1 MNINFKVG
9 EKAVY
14 PAQGVGE
21 IVSIET
27 REIDGNKETFY
38 VMKILKTESKIIIP
52 IKKAQEEGLRKVISK
67 EKLKDIYTILKSK
80 DISPISKKTWN
91 RRYREYTDKI
101 KTGSVFEVAEVIRD
115 LSRLKS
121 QKDLSFGER
130 KVLDTAKSLLINEL
144 SIVKNTNED
153 SIVQEIKSIFNA

>member
-27 REIDGNKETFY
+27 REINGNKETFY
-38 VMKILKTESKIIIP
+38 VMKILKTESKILIP
-52 IKKAQEEGLRKVISK
+52 TKKAQEEGLRKIISK

-80 DISPISKKTWN
+80 DVSPTSKKTWN
-91 RRYREYTDKI
+91 RRYREYMDKI

-130 KVLDTAKSLLINEL
+130 KMLDTARSLLINEL
-144 SIVKNTNED
+144 SIVKNTNEE

>member
-1 MNINFKVG
+1 MNITFKVG

-21 IVSIET
+21 IISIET
-27 REIDGNKETFY
+27 REINGNKETFY
-38 VMKILKTESKIIIP
+38 VMKILKTESKILIP
-52 IKKAQEEGLRKVISK
+52 TKKAQEEGLRKIISK

-80 DISPISKKTWN
+80 EISPTSKKTWN
-91 RRYREYTDKI
+91 RRYREYMDKI

-130 KVLDTAKSLLINEL
+130 KMLDTAKNLLVNEL
-144 SIVKNTNED
+144 SIVKNTSEE
-153 SIVQEIKSIFNA
+153 IIAQEIKSIFNA

>member
-27 REIDGNKETFY
+27 KEINGNKETFY
-38 VMKILKTESKIIIP
+38 VIKILKTESKILIP
-52 IKKAQEEGLRKVISK
+52 TRKAQEEGLRKIISK
-67 EKLKDIYTILKSK
+67 DKLKDVYSILKSK
-80 DISPISKKTWN
+80 EISPISKKTWN
-91 RRYREYTDKI
+91 RRYREYMDKI

-121 QKDLSFGER
+121 QKELSFGER
-130 KVLDTAKSLLINEL
+130 KMLDTARNLLVNEL
-144 SIVKNTNED
+144 SIVKNTSEEN
-153 SIVQEIKSIFNA
+153 ILQEMKSIFNA

>member
-14 PAQGVGE
+14 PTQGVGE

-27 REIDGNKETFY
+27 RDINGSKETFY
-38 VMKILKTESKIIIP
+38 VMKILKTESKILIP
-52 IKKAQEEGLRKVISK
+52 TKKAQEEGLRKIISK
-67 EKLKDIYTILKSK
+67 DKIKDIYSILKSQN
-80 DISPISKKTWN
+80 ISPTSKKTWN
-91 RRYREYTDKI
+91 RRYREYMDKI

-115 LSRLKS
+115 LSRLKG

-130 KVLDTAKSLLINEL
+130 KMLDAARSLLINEL

-153 SIVQEIKSIFNA
+153 TIVQEIKSIFNA

>member
-1 MNINFKVG
+1 MSINFKVG

-52 IKKAQEEGLRKVISK
+52 IKKAQEAGLRKVISK

-91 RRYREYTDKI
+91 RRYREYMDKI

-121 QKDLSFGER
+121 KKDLSFGER
-130 KVLDTAKSLLINEL
+130 KMLDTAKSLLINEL

-153 SIVQEIKSIFNA
+153 LIVQEIKSIFNA

>member
-21 IVSIET
+21 IVAIET
-27 REIDGNKETFY
+27 REINGNKETFY
-38 VMKILKTESKIIIP
+38 VMKILKTESKILIP
-52 IKKAQEEGLRKVISK
+52 TKKAQEEGLRKIISK
-67 EKLKDIYTILKSK
+67 DKLKDIYSILKSK
-80 DISPISKKTWN
+80 EISPTSRKTWN
-91 RRYREYTDKI
+91 RRYREYMDKI

-130 KVLDTAKSLLINEL
+130 KMLDTAQSLLINEL
-144 SIVKNTNED
+144 SIVKNTNEE

>member
-27 REIDGNKETFY
+27 REINGNKETFY
-38 VMKILKTESKIIIP
+38 VMKILKTESKILIP
-52 IKKAQEEGLRKVISK
+52 TRKAQEEGLRKVISK
-67 EKLKDIYTILKSK
+67 EKLKDIYSILKSK
-80 DISPISKKTWN
+80 EISPTSRKTWN
-91 RRYREYTDKI
+91 RRYREYMDKI

-115 LSRLKS
+115 LSRLKT

-130 KVLDTAKSLLINEL
+130 KMLDTARSLLVNEL
-144 SIVKNTNED
+144 SIVKNTNEE
-153 SIVQEIKSIFNA
+153 SIDQEIKSIFNA

>member
-1 MNINFKVG
+1 MNVNFKVG

-14 PAQGVGE
+14 PSHGVGE

-27 REIDGNKETFY
+27 RDISGNKETFY
-38 VMKILKTESKIIIP
+38 VMKILKTESKILIP
-52 IKKAQEEGLRKVISK
+52 TRKAQEEGLRKVISK
-67 EKLKDIYTILKSK
+67 EKLKDIYSILRSRE
-80 DISPISKKTWN
+80 ISPISRKTWN
-91 RRYREYTDKI
+91 RRYREYMDKI

-115 LSRLKS
+115 LSRLKG

-130 KVLDTAKSLLINEL
+130 KMLDTARNLLVNEL
-144 SIVKNTNED
+144 SIVKNTNEE

>member
-1 MNINFKVG
+1 MNITFKVG

-27 REIDGNKETFY
+27 REINGNKETFY
-38 VMKILKTESKIIIP
+38 VMKILKTESKILIP
-52 IKKAQEEGLRKVISK
+52 TRKAQEEGLRKIISK
-67 EKLKDIYTILKSK
+67 DKIKDVYTILKSK
-80 DISPISKKTWN
+80 EISPTSKKTWN
-91 RRYREYTDKI
+91 RRYREYMDKI

-130 KVLDTAKSLLINEL
+130 KMLDTARNLLINEL
-144 SIVKNTNED
+144 SIVKNTNEE
-153 SIVQEIKSIFNA
+153 SIDQEIKSIFNA

>member
-21 IVSIET
+21 IISIET
-27 REIDGNKETFY
+27 RDINGSKETFY
-38 VMKILKTESKIIIP
+38 VMKILKTESKILIP
-52 IKKAQEEGLRKVISK
+52 TKKAKEEGLRKIISK
-67 EKLKDIYTILKSK
+67 DKIKDIYTILKSK
-80 DISPISKKTWN
+80 NVSPISKKTWN
-91 RRYREYTDKI
+91 RRYREYMDKI

-115 LSRLKS
+115 LSRLKA

-130 KVLDTAKSLLINEL
+130 KMLDTARNLLINEL
-144 SIVKNTNED
+144 SIVKNTNEET
-153 SIVQEIKSIFNA
+153 IVQEIKSIFNA